1 MRSIYFDANIYSYAS
16 RDAQVDH
23 LRSWLDRKGWS
34 AVASILNLIE
44 LARTGD
50 RAQALAFVGA
60 LTRITRNHEDPP
72 FTVLLADEFLEEVK
86 RHRPN
91 WGRACGWK
99 GRAERLVSYRKT
111 WNAVRASPEEAL
123 VRLTDFRGHHA
134 PLEQGLHEQQAQV
147 AEWLRDRGV
156 TAVEVV
162 VSSTLRRLVGD
173 QLADRVDRLPAAERF
188 VRLSALEDWVAA
200 LLANGSA
207 PNDLRDWV
215 DGHLNSVDEPALA
228 EFWLSDVRLDVV
240 ARHPFVGWFVI
251 F

>member
-72 FTVLLADEFLEEVK
+72 FTVLLAD
-86 RHRPN
+86 
-91 WGRACGWK
+91 
-99 GRAERLVSYRKT
+99 
-111 WNAVRASPEEAL
+111 
-123 VRLTDFRGHHA
+123 
-134 PLEQGLHEQQAQV
+134 
-147 AEWLRDRGV
+147 
-156 TAVEVV
+156 
-162 VSSTLRRLVGD
+162 D

-200 LLANGSA
+200 LLGNGSA

-228 EFWLSDVRLDVV
+228 EFWLSD
-240 ARHPFVGWFVI
+240 
-251 F
+251 